1 MRNLPVLLSD
11 YRCTVVDPPCPKTR
25 DDGAGGQVV
34 VTDRNGVTQFVVSL
48 FMKQRVQPG
57 ERAPKGEEIKVTLA
71 TDPGEGFEEDT
82 RVELI
87 DPRINSYQIDS
98 PDGRSISG
106 IAFKAMGLKP
116 AQPLTHRPT
125 PATSAPTVARGGDD
139 S

>member
-1 MRNLPVLLSD
+1 MRDLPVVLTG
-11 YRCTVVDPPCPKTR
+11 YKITVVDPPTPKTR

-48 FMKQRVQPG
+48 FVKQRAVAG

-71 TDPGEGFEEDT
+71 TDPGPGFDEDT

-87 DPRINSYQIDS
+87 DPRINAYQIDS

-106 IAFKAMGLKP
+106 LAFKALGLKAAP
-116 AQPLTHRPT
+116 AASAAGTH
-125 PATSAPTVARGGDD
+125 ARSTDD
-139 S
+139 R